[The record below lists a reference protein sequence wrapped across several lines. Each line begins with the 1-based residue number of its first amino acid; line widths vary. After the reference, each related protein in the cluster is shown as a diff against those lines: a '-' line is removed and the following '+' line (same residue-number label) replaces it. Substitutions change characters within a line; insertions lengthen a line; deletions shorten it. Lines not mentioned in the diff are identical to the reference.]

1 MHGVT
6 QSPLLPGAVGFGR
19 GRTDR
24 RLEGG
29 GEHGQRSTALV
40 SSPLLPGS
48 SSGQALLQVCF
59 LEEGLLPSLPLSAA
73 LSNESCLLCPSD
85 LGVLMVLAVASAW
98 IPQHLCLV
106 LLTLPALLN
115 PVIPLNSP

>member
-1 MHGVT
+1 MHGIT
-6 QSPLLPGAVGFGR
+6 QSPLLPRAVGFGR

-29 GEHGQRSTALV
+29 GEHGQRSTALA

-48 SSGQALLQVCF
+48 SSVQALLQVCF
-59 LEEGLLPSLPLSAA
+59 LEEGLPSLLLSAA
-73 LSNESCLLCPSD
+73 LSNESCLLSPSD
-85 LGVLMVLAVASAW
+85 LGVVMVLAIASAW
-98 IPQHLCLV
+98 IPQHLYLV